1 MKRLTNA
8 WSVRAAAVVVA
19 SAVTFAG
26 PGMVAA
32 EAVQV
37 AGQQSTGAE
46 RTMATDT
53 VMVRLTQ
60 GNPSDDG
67 QAPSGKIQGVTIH
80 LDRLAGL
87 DPTNADDAARV
98 RNANLDEVRDWR
110 TDVHVKQSTNVN
122 GEVTFDGLAHGFY
135 VVTSSAPDDSYREIN
150 PFVVAVPFHTVV
162 DNPNPVPGV
171 IVAKTHKPG
180 ETPTPST
187 TPTAPTTSPTTPNTP
202 STTPST
208 PRTTPKFPP
217 VFPPLIPPV
226 PPTKPGETP
235 HEPGTT
241 PPNNPES
248 GTTTTPDSPNR
259 SQGSDG
265 SLAMTGAQVI
275 GIVAAAAFLIIAGF
289 VMIAYGRRKSTES
302 EGL

>member
-8 WSVRAAAVVVA
+8 WSARVVA
-19 SAVTFAG
+19 VGVSCAVAFAG
-26 PGMVAA
+26 PGVVAA

-46 RTMATDT
+46 RTSATDT
-53 VMVRLTQ
+53 VTIRLTQ
-60 GNPSDDG
+60 GNPNDDG
-67 QAPSGKIQGVTIH
+67 QPPSGKIQGVTIH

-110 TDVHVKQSTNVN
+110 TDVHVDLVTNAN

-135 VVTSSAPDDSYREIN
+135 VVTSTAPDDSYREIN

-162 DNPNPVPGV
+162 DNPKPVPGV

-180 ETPTPST
+180 ETPTPPTSSSAPSAPPSRPD
-187 TPTAPTTSPTTPNTP
+187 TPQTPPNY
-202 STTPST
+202 
-208 PRTTPKFPP
+208 
-217 VFPPLIPPV
+217 
-226 PPTKPGETP
+226 PPTKPGKPP
-235 HEPGTT
+235 HQPETT
-241 PPNNPES
+241 PPGTPSAGKTSTPVTSS
-248 GTTTTPDSPNR
+248 GN
-259 SQGSDG
+259 GG

-275 GIVAAAAFLIIAGF
+275 GVVAAALALIATGF
-289 VMIAYGRRKSTES
+289 VMIAFSRRKNSES
-302 EGL
+302 EGR

>member
-1 MKRLTNA
+1 MKRLTNT
-8 WSVRAAAVVVA
+8 WSARVVSVGVACAV
-19 SAVTFAG
+19 SFAG
-26 PGMVAA
+26 PGVVAA

-46 RTMATDT
+46 RTSATDT
-53 VMVRLTQ
+53 VTIRLTQ
-60 GNPSDDG
+60 GNPNDDG

-110 TDVHVKQSTNVN
+110 TDVHVDLVTNAN

-135 VVTSSAPDDSYREIN
+135 VVTSTAPDDSYREIN

-162 DNPNPVPGV
+162 DNPKPVPGV

-180 ETPTPST
+180 ETPTPPTSSSAPSAPSSRPD
-187 TPTAPTTSPTTPNTP
+187 TPQTPPNY
-202 STTPST
+202 
-208 PRTTPKFPP
+208 
-217 VFPPLIPPV
+217 
-226 PPTKPGETP
+226 PPTKPGKPP
-235 HEPGTT
+235 HQPETT
-241 PPNNPES
+241 PPGTPSAGKTSTPVTPS
-248 GTTTTPDSPNR
+248 GN
-259 SQGSDG
+259 GG

-275 GIVAAAAFLIIAGF
+275 GVVAAALALIATGF
-289 VMIAYGRRKSTES
+289 VMIAFSRRKNSES
-302 EGL
+302 EGR